1 MGSWGLELSWGESR
15 QAAEEAVLGLAA
27 EGWKQGPEVSAGTA
41 LQQFHGAGWPLR
53 DPVPGHPG
61 LVGSTLSSYL
71 ETTLD

>member
-1 MGSWGLELSWGESR
+1 M
-15 QAAEEAVLGLAA
+15 LGLAA

-53 DPVPGHPG
+53 DSVPGHPG